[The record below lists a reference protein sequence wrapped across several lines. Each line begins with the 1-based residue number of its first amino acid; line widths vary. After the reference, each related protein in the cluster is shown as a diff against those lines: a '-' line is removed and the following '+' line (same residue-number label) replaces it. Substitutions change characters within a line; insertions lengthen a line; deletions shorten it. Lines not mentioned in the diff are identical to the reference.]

1 MRRSLSLCVVIAALA
16 LVSTSCDDRS
26 PTQPSPSATPSPP
39 PPPSVVGVTLTG
51 NTSLSAVGETSQLT
65 LTAALSDAT
74 TKDVTHETQWS
85 VVDTRVVRISPG
97 GLLTVDA
104 LGRTSVTANYQGRI
118 VSRRITAT
126 PPGTYIVS
134 GRVREP
140 GLGGLLDA
148 TVTDRA
154 SGRSERSNPDGFF
167 SLAGLP
173 APQVRLAIAKPDYEP
188 REVGATEAGEVDG
201 ALQRVVRVT
210 AGDSVD
216 PAPLAPMD
224 LAYDIDGAICQPC
237 RMIRIV
243 VPSSGD
249 MEMRVTWQMPG
260 TLVLHAGGMTVSS
273 NSGALSN
280 FVTIPTPRELIV
292 YVGATDAAGGSHK
305 RFTFWTSRP

>member
-1 MRRSLSLCVVIAALA
+1 VIVALA
-16 LVSTSCDDRS
+16 LVGAACDDRS
-26 PTQPSPSATPSPP
+26 PSQPSTPTTPSPP
-39 PPPSVVGVTLTG
+39 SVVSVTLTG
-51 NTSLSAVGETSQLT
+51 NTSLTTVGETSQLT
-65 LTAALSDAT
+65 LTATLSDAT
-74 TKDVTHETQWS
+74 TKDVTNETQWS
-85 VVDTRVVRISPG
+85 VVDPRVARVAPG
-97 GLLTVDA
+97 GLLTVAA
-104 LGRTSVTANYQGRI
+104 LGRTSMTVNYQGRI
-118 VSRRITAT
+118 ISRRITAT

-140 GLGGLLDA
+140 GSGGLLDA

-154 SGRSERSNPDGFF
+154 SGRSGRSNPDGLF

-173 APQVRLAIAKPDYEP
+173 APQVRLAIAKPDYES
-188 REVGATEAGEVDG
+188 RELDATEASEVDG

-224 LAYDIDGAICQPC
+224 LAYDINGVICQPC
-237 RMIRIV
+237 RMIRIM

-249 MEMRVTWQMPG
+249 MEMRVNWQIPG

-273 NSGALSN
+273 DSGSLNN
-280 FVTIPTPRELIV
+280 FLTVPTPRELIV
-292 YVGATDAAGGSHK
+292 YIGATDAAGGGHK